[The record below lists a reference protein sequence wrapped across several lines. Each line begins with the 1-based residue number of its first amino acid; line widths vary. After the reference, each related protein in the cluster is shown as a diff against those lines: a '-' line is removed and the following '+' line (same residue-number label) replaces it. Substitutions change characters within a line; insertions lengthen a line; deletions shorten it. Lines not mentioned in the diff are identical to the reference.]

1 MAVTPAA
8 PVVPWHG
15 IRDAP
20 VVLISGPESFLAD
33 RAMRILTDRLK
44 SADAGVEISDIDA
57 SSYVGG
63 ELFQMASPS
72 LFGEPRLVRVTAL
85 EKCSDA
91 FLEEALTYLESPEHD
106 VVVVMRH
113 GGGNRGKKLL
123 DALKKSGPTALI
135 VECKEIKKDS
145 DRMSFLSAEFQRL
158 GASIT
163 PGAQRALA
171 DAFSSDLAELASACQ
186 QLISDAEG
194 AQLTEATI
202 SRYYGSRVEAT
213 SFQVADSAISG
224 RFTQATLLLRQ
235 ALDSGAEPIL
245 IVSAFAMK
253 LRAMAQVGGTR
264 GSNDAVA
271 AELGMAPWQARAARG
286 NLQGWDEAGLGV
298 AILEVAAT
306 DASLKGHGLN
316 PHYSLER
323 LVRIVSHRGKKL
335 V

>member
-8 PVVPWHG
+8 QVVPWHG

-20 VVLISGPESFLAD
+20 VVLVTGPESFLAD
-33 RAMRILTDRLK
+33 RSIRILSDRLK
-44 SADAGVEISDIDA
+44 SAEASVEVSDIDA
-57 SSYVGG
+57 ASYSGG
-63 ELFQMASPS
+63 ELFQLASPS
-72 LFGEPRLVRVTAL
+72 LFGEPRLVRVSAL

-91 FLEEALTYLESPEHD
+91 FLEDALSYLESPEPD

-123 DALKKSGPTALI
+123 DALKKSATTALI

-145 DRMSFLSAEFQRL
+145 DRMSFLSAEFQRM
-158 GASIT
+158 GASVT

-171 DAFSSDLAELASACQ
+171 DAFSSDLAALASACQ
-186 QLISDAEG
+186 QLISDTEG
-194 AQLTEATI
+194 AQITEATI

-224 RFTQATLLLRQ
+224 RFNQATLLLRQ

-264 GSNDAVA
+264 GSNDSVA

>member
-91 FLEEALTYLESPEHD
+91 FLEEALTYLESPEHE

-145 DRMSFLSAEFQRL
+145 DRMSFLSAEFQRM

-171 DAFSSDLAELASACQ
+171 DAFSSDLAEPVSYTH
-186 QLISDAEG
+186 
-194 AQLTEATI
+194 LTLPTTP
-202 SRYYGSRVEAT
+202 YV
-213 SFQVADSAISG
+213 
-224 RFTQATLLLRQ
+224 
-235 ALDSGAEPIL
+235 
-245 IVSAFAMK
+245 
-253 LRAMAQVGGTR
+253 
-264 GSNDAVA
+264 
-271 AELGMAPWQARAARG
+271 
-286 NLQGWDEAGLGV
+286 
-298 AILEVAAT
+298 
-306 DASLKGHGLN
+306 
-316 PHYSLER
+316 
-323 LVRIVSHRGKKL
+323 
-335 V
+335 